1 MSKQIIFFTAGDAMP
16 GFRLAGFEQRSCKE
30 AELEELLLQCV
41 AGRKFCLYVIDE
53 RLITEETEDKLRE
66 IERGLD
72 LVFVIM
78 PPPTRLEE
86 QKEDYALRLL
96 RRAIGYHIQLNV

>member
-1 MSKQIIFFTAGDAMP
+1 MSKRVIFFTAGDAMP
-16 GFRLAGFEQRSCKE
+16 GFRLAGLEQYSCKK
-30 AELEELLLQCV
+30 AELEELLLQFV
-41 AGRKFCLYVIDE
+41 AGREFGLYVIDE
-53 RLITEETEDKLRE
+53 RLITEDTEATLRE
-66 IERGLD
+66 MERGLD

>member
-1 MSKQIIFFTAGDAMP
+1 MP

-72 LVFVIM
+72 LIFVIM
-78 PPPTRLEE
+78 PPPPTRLEE